1 VRTHLLERD
10 WEGIRH
16 LGWYSNGDGGGSD
29 SSDLGCEGDTRGWDW
44 SGHGKRKGVRGTLT
58 GMFEDEPG
66 PMERKQPAKAG
77 GNGHDMKT
85 SK

>member
-1 VRTHLLERD
+1 VIWVVREMP
-10 WEGIRH
+10 E
-16 LGWYSNGDGGGSD
+16 DGTGQ
-29 SSDLGCEGDTRGWDW
+29 DTEK
-44 SGHGKRKGVRGTLT
+44 SKGVRGTLT

-66 PMERKQPAKAG
+66 PTERKQPAKAG

>member
-1 VRTHLLERD
+1 MIWVVRETPE
-10 WEGIRH
+10 
-16 LGWYSNGDGGGSD
+16 DGTGQ
-29 SSDLGCEGDTRGWDW
+29 DTE
-44 SGHGKRKGVRGTLT
+44 KRKGVGTLT

-66 PMERKQPAKAG
+66 LTERKQPAKAG